1 MSMKYI
7 TAFKKVSLSCDR
19 SSRSSC
25 KTGNYKGCAASSFT
39 NPVKLKRKKGKA
51 TRSTTVLAYTGHTI
65 QINHQD
71 LVVNAA
77 SND

>member
-19 SSRSSC
+19 SARSGC

-39 NPVKLKRKKGKA
+39 KCKKGKA
-51 TRSTTVLAYTGHTI
+51 TRSTTVSAYTGHTI
-65 QINHQD
+65 QISHQD